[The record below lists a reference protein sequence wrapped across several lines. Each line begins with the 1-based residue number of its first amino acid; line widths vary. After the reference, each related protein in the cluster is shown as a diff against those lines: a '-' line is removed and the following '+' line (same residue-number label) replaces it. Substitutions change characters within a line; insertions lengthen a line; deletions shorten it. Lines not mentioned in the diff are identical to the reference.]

1 MRDDTIDYTFRG
13 LINATHVALNRGRT
27 NRDNI
32 DEVSDQ
38 VGSLRDDIDDLVS
51 DAVANVISDYVSDE
65 LDSEWLSEKVTGELA
80 GFGIDSY
87 DWKNDVKSEILDAIA
102 DDDNDFSGQLDAHGN
117 LITDVEDK
125 TDTLSTSISEMES
138 QVSSLDDELKLQE
151 HRIGQLEAKL
161 GDGPITSTGDG
172 LVNAICKLYEIH
184 GLPLDF
190 DTYKQG

>member
-1 MRDDTIDYTFRG
+1 MRDDAIDYTFRG

-65 LDSEWLSEKVTGELA
+65 LDSEWLSEKVTDELA
-80 GFGIDSY
+80 GYGIDSY
-87 DWKNDVKSEILDAIA
+87 DWRNDVKSEILDAIA
-102 DDDNDFSGQLDAHGN
+102 DDDEGFKLELDSHGN
-117 LITDVEDK
+117 LITDLEDK
-125 TDTLSTSISEMES
+125 TDTLSTSVSEMES

-161 GDGPITSTGDG
+161 GEGPITSTGDG
-172 LVNAICKLYEIH
+172 LVNAIQKLYEIH

>member
-51 DAVANVISDYVSDE
+51 EAVSNVISDYVSDE
-65 LDSEWLSEKVTGELA
+65 LDGELLSEKVTDELA
-80 GFGIDSY
+80 GYGIDSY
-87 DWKNDVKSEILDAIA
+87 DWRRDFKSEILDAIA
-102 DDDNDFSGQLDAHGN
+102 DDDEGFKLELD
-117 LITDVEDK
+117 TV
-125 TDTLSTSISEMES
+125 STSISEMEC

-161 GDGPITSTGDG
+161 GEGPIPSTGDG
-172 LVNAICKLYEIH
+172 LVNAIQKLYEIH

-190 DTYKQG
+190 DTYKKG

>member
-32 DEVSDQ
+32 DDVADQ

-65 LDSEWLSEKVTGELA
+65 LDSEWMREKVTDELA
-80 GFGIDSY
+80 GYGFDSH
-87 DWKNDVKSEILDAIA
+87 DWKSDVKSEILDAIA
-102 DDDNDFSGQLDAHGN
+102 DDDEGFKLELDSHGN
-117 LITDVEDK
+117 LITDLEDK

-161 GDGPITSTGDG
+161 GEGPITSTGDG
-172 LVNAICKLYEIH
+172 LVNAIQKLYEIH

>member
-27 NRDNI
+27 NRDSI

-65 LDSEWLSEKVTGELA
+65 LDSEWLSEKVTDELA
-80 GFGIDSY
+80 GYGIDSY
-87 DWKNDVKSEILDAIA
+87 DWRNDVKSEILDAIA
-102 DDDNDFSGQLDAHGN
+102 DDDEGFKLELD
-117 LITDVEDK
+117 TV
-125 TDTLSTSISEMES
+125 STSISEMEC

-161 GDGPITSTGDG
+161 GEGPITSTGDG
-172 LVNAICKLYEIH
+172 LVNAIQKLYEIH

>member
-32 DEVSDQ
+32 DEVADQ
-38 VGSLRDDIDDLVS
+38 VGSLRDDIGDLVS
-51 DAVANVISDYVSDE
+51 DAVADVISDYVSDE
-65 LDSEWLSEKVTGELA
+65 LDSAWVNDKITDELA
-80 GFGIDSY
+80 GYGFDSH
-87 DWKNDVKSEILDAIA
+87 DWKSDVKSEILDAIA
-102 DDDNDFSGQLDAHGN
+102 DDDEGFKLELDSHGN
-117 LITDVEDK
+117 LITDLEEK
-125 TDTLSTSISEMES
+125 T
-138 QVSSLDDELKLQE
+138 SSLDDELKLQE

-172 LVNAICKLYEIH
+172 LVNAIQKLYEIH